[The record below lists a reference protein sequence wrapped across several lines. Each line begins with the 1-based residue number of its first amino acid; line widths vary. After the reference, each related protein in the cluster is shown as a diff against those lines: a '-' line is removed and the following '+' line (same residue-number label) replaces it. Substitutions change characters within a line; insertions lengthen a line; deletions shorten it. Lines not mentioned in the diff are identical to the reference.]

1 MPKFKIYRF
10 CSMPKQKTI
19 NKMTL
24 RFTGFTQCA
33 NQNMITS
40 VNKQSYKGAVP
51 KHLLPD
57 GI

>member
-1 MPKFKIYRF
+1 MPKFKIYLF

-19 NKMTL
+19 NKITL
-24 RFTGFTQCA
+24 RFADITQCT

-40 VNKQSYKGAVP
+40 VNKRRYNGTVP